1 MGPAPK
7 NPPPLRSVI
16 LRKVREVI
24 EGKANAVIS
33 MEKGNSNARAPLN
46 NTSPKENLELPV
58 VECVKE
64 EPPVDNLGSG
74 SGSFTKEATLG
85 ENLDMNHHT
94 RFEEKKPF
102 RTSSPD
108 SSLEGREPKQEP
120 DSPKFEDIKAE
131 TNMNETLEK
140 CKCED
145 TSALTES
152 AMLCDAMNIKENS
165 PLNHMQCDD
174 DKNDAEIPT
183 LDMSVEV
190 EQPTPQENNLSEAQA
205 NPSSKKSSDRK
216 RKLFQDV
223 LNTSLRADSK
233 QSPRGLLAGKEKCAE
248 SGGKRLKLSD
258 SQQSKSPDDISRYRT
273 PSVFVEKEK
282 SINAPS
288 KITKAVSSKTRE
300 RKRKLFEE
308 SDVLNTAFIADDN
321 VQPSGRQ
328 PEKEKRDKNAGKFPR
343 GKISQLS
350 KKQNLLDVPRFSTKV
365 TSWGPNPPSKTFQ
378 NQFHSKAPR
387 SQNLFGDFDV
397 FNTAF
402 LADDDGSPYDHLPE
416 DLKKYHMGLTPTR
429 KTDEKME
436 KINKHS
442 RPEPKKTETATKEKK
457 KKQQEIK
464 HYSVNDY
471 DFYAFFETSSED
483 EESVTQERESDDED
497 WAPDPEP
504 EPEPIFVNPFK
515 KKKGQNVKNHPNNR
529 DSAKKE
535 STGEKK
541 QVFEC
546 DQCDRTFDD
555 CWASMCAHRIQE
567 HPSIEPHTCEICQ
580 IPCFDDTGLIKHMS
594 EVHSIAGFVERKL
607 DYIFCPDCDEK
618 HPLGLTY
625 LFHRE
630 ESHECCIL
638 TCNLCDFT
646 AHHRFQMKTHMQ
658 KVHDQIY
665 FKNYSGDVT
674 LTKVATREIPPPQSL
689 RPYSCCICG
698 EEIVKGESMKHK
710 KEKHLEELKLGFYH
724 CVVCEKVFHSLHS
737 ISSHFLTHFKTTKCP
752 ICSTIFRNYGKEYR
766 EHIKTVHCGIKHT
779 HCEECNVILGRHSG
793 TDHFR
798 KVHENKRRHLCS
810 TCGRGFKTRHALHIH
825 NMIHTGEKPIRCKIC
840 SYRCRQKTAL
850 DWHITKRHPYLL
862 ADDKISDDKKR
873 WGYNG
878 RPPRKARTK
887 KNSNVKVREL
897 KSPKK
902 PKVQA
907 EKIQTVDS
915 TYGRGFKTQQAFN
928 AHNLIHTGKKP
939 IRCEHCSYRC
949 QQKSALDWHITRRH
963 PHLKAD
969 DQKRQGQP
977 PEKIRTNKNS
987 NVKVQELKSPQKQKV
1002 QAERIQTVDSTYGQ
1016 GFKTQHTLNVHNVID
1031 TFKKPIQCEHCS
1043 YRCRQRSAL
1052 DWHITRRHPHLNV
1065 DDNISDDEKR
1075 QGRPPGKARTK
1086 KISNVKVQ
1094 ELKSPQ
1100 KPKVQAEKI
1109 QTVASTI
1116 GRGFKM
1122 QHTFND
1128 HNVIDT
1134 DKKPIQC
1141 DHCSYRCRQR
1151 SALDW
1156 HITRRHPHLNVD
1168 DNTSDDEKRQG
1179 YIDRP
1184 SGKTRT
1190 KTNSNVKVQELKSPQ
1205 KQKVQAEKI
1214 QTAGKRRR
1222 PGRPKGKSY
1231 RKNKRSRNKAGE

>member
-7 NPPPLRSVI
+7 NPPPLTSVI

-24 EGKANAVIS
+24 EGKANAVTS
-33 MEKGNSNARAPLN
+33 MDKGNSNARSPQN
-46 NTSPKENLELPV
+46 NASPKGNLELPV

-64 EPPVDNLGSG
+64 EPPFDNIGSG
-74 SGSFTKEATLG
+74 SGSFTKEATLE
-85 ENLDMNHHT
+85 ENLDINNHT
-94 RFEEKKPF
+94 RFEEKKPL

-120 DSPKFEDIKAE
+120 DSPKVEKIKDE
-131 TNMNETLEK
+131 PNINETLEK

-145 TSALTES
+145 TSTLAES
-152 AMLCDAMNIKENS
+152 GILCDIKENS
-165 PLNHMQCDD
+165 SPVNRTQCNNDEN
-174 DKNDAEIPT
+174 NDAEIPT

-190 EQPTPQENNLSEAQA
+190 EQPTSQEDNLSEVQA
-205 NPSSKKSSDRK
+205 NPSSKKGSDRK
-216 RKLFQDV
+216 RKMFQDV
-223 LNTSLRADSK
+223 LNTSLLADSK
-233 QSPRGLLAGKEKCAE
+233 QSPCGLLAGKEMHAE
-248 SGGKRLKLSD
+248 SGGKRPKLSD
-258 SQQSKSPDDISRYRT
+258 SQQSKSPDELSHFRT
-273 PSVFVEKEK
+273 PTVFIEKEK

-288 KITKAVSSKTRE
+288 KGFTKAASSKTRE

-308 SDVLNTAFIADDN
+308 SDVLNTAFIADDK

-328 PEKEKRDKNAGKFPR
+328 EKRDKNAGKFPR

-365 TSWGPNPPSKTFQ
+365 TSWGPNPPSKTFH

-402 LADDDGSPYDHLPE
+402 LADDDSSPYDHLPD
-416 DLKKYHMGLTPTR
+416 DLKKYHMGLTSNK
-429 KTDEKME
+429 KTDEKEE
-436 KINKHS
+436 KINKHP
-442 RPEPKKTETATKEKK
+442 RPEPKKTETDTKEKK

-464 HYSVNDY
+464 HYSVNNY
-471 DFYAFFETSSED
+471 DLYAFFETSSED

-504 EPEPIFVNPFK
+504 EPEPTFVNPFK
-515 KKKGQNVKNHPNNR
+515 KKKGQNVKNHLDNR

-567 HPSIEPHTCEICQ
+567 HPSIEPHTCEICHV
-580 IPCFDDTGLIKHMS
+580 PCFDDTGLIKHMS
-594 EVHSIAGFVERKL
+594 EVHSVAGFVERKL

-674 LTKVATREIPPPQSL
+674 LKKVAPREIPPPQSL
-689 RPYSCCICG
+689 RPYSCCLCG

-779 HCEECNVILGRHSG
+779 HCEECNVILARHSG

-878 RPPRKARTK
+878 RPPGKARTK

-897 KSPKK
+897 KSPQK

-907 EKIQTVDS
+907 AKIQTVDG
-915 TYGRGFKTQQAFN
+915 TCGRGFKTQQAFN
-928 AHNLIHTGKKP
+928 AHSLIHTAEKP
-939 IRCEHCSYRC
+939 IQCEHCSYRC
-949 QQKSALDWHITRRH
+949 RQKSALDWHITRRH
-963 PHLKAD
+963 PHLKVD
-969 DQKRQGQP
+969 DKISDAEKQQGYIDRP
-977 PEKIRTNKNS
+977 SGKARTKTNS
-987 NVKVQELKSPQKQKV
+987 NAKVQELKSPQKQK
-1002 QAERIQTVDSTYGQ
+1002 G
-1016 GFKTQHTLNVHNVID
+1016 
-1031 TFKKPIQCEHCS
+1031 
-1043 YRCRQRSAL
+1043 
-1052 DWHITRRHPHLNV
+1052 
-1065 DDNISDDEKR
+1065 
-1075 QGRPPGKARTK
+1075 
-1086 KISNVKVQ
+1086 
-1094 ELKSPQ
+1094 
-1100 KPKVQAEKI
+1100 
-1109 QTVASTI
+1109 
-1116 GRGFKM
+1116 
-1122 QHTFND
+1122 
-1128 HNVIDT
+1128 
-1134 DKKPIQC
+1134 
-1141 DHCSYRCRQR
+1141 
-1151 SALDW
+1151 
-1156 HITRRHPHLNVD
+1156 
-1168 DNTSDDEKRQG
+1168 
-1179 YIDRP
+1179 
-1184 SGKTRT
+1184 
-1190 KTNSNVKVQELKSPQ
+1190 
-1205 KQKVQAEKI
+1205 QAEKI

-1231 RKNKRSRNKAGE
+1231 RKNKRSHNKAGE